1 MHLDCVCDPH
11 LPKLAWLAILK
22 QGSQAIKVLHGEW
35 VETSPHFVFEGAW
48 ASDFEATDFDCC
60 ETVVGSGMVLRD
72 GRAVFCSG
80 SHVMF
85 RLHILQQG
93 HEMFISNSFVYC
105 LTAAGHRLK
114 SDYALYFRDFQSIVR
129 GLKKYRTQVPL
140 DNGRMRLLYVDNFA
154 VGSDLKIVYVRK
166 PGAPEFSGYE
176 EYRGYLEETL
186 RQIRENSAS
195 PSRKITYA
203 PISTISSGYDSAAC
217 AVLARGIG
225 CTTAI
230 TFPQA
235 RGSEESD
242 SGAEVGRQ
250 LGYSIVAVDRL
261 AYQNKENYPEA
272 EFIAGGTAGDSGDF
286 VFASLEDLLPKKLL
300 ITGFTG
306 DGVWNPDE
314 YPNRLMIQDGLGGT
328 MMEEFRLRVGF
339 VHLPL
344 PIIGGLKGP
353 ELCKIS
359 QSPEMR
365 QWVLGTGFD
374 KPIPRR
380 ILEEAGV
387 PRTWFGSNKKATGAR
402 FFDGPNRGPED
413 LRGHLSPSSYR
424 DYQLYFIDFYK
435 PNWQEYYYFVMSK
448 FRWILDRSYV
458 IFNRLIRRRF
468 GLWELKPRAL
478 RHYVPWIGKNW
489 LLFHWA
495 VEKTS
500 ERYEKSAKD
509 VVSLLSSKS
518 SKKNVF
524 QPFDRLS

>member
-1 MHLDCVCDPH
+1 MHLDCVCDPR

-22 QGSQAIKVLHGEW
+22 KDSPVVKVLHGEW
-35 VETSPHFVFEGAW
+35 VEANTQFVFEGAW
-48 ASDFEATDFDCC
+48 ASDFAAVDFDRC
-60 ETVVGSGMVLRD
+60 ETVVGSGIVLRD

-93 HEMFISNSFVYC
+93 DEMFISNSFVYC
-105 LTAAGHRLK
+105 LKAAGHRLK

-129 GLKKYRTQVPL
+129 GLQKYRTQIPL
-140 DNGRMRLLYVDNFA
+140 DKGRIQLLYVDNLV
-154 VGSDLKIVYVRK
+154 VGPDLKIEYVRK
-166 PGAPEFSGYE
+166 PGAPDFSCYE
-176 EYRGYLEETL
+176 EYHGYLKEML
-186 RQIRENSAS
+186 KKIGENSGS

-217 AVLARGIG
+217 AVLARGID

-230 TFPQA
+230 TFPSA

-242 SGAEVGRQ
+242 SGAEIGRQ
-250 LGYSIVAVDRL
+250 LGFSIMAVDRL
-261 AYQNKENYPEA
+261 AYQNKEHYPEA
-272 EFIAGGTAGDSGDF
+272 EFIAGGTAGDAGDF
-286 VFASLEDLLPKKLL
+286 VFASLDDLLPQKLL

-306 DGVWNPDE
+306 DGVWNPNE
-314 YPNRLMIQDGLGGT
+314 YQNRFMIQDGLGGT

-339 VHLPL
+339 VHLPV
-344 PIIGGLKGP
+344 PIIGGRRGP

-359 QSPEMR
+359 RSPAMR

-387 PRTWFGSNKKATGAR
+387 PRTWFGLNKKATGAR

-413 LRGHLSPSSYR
+413 LRAHLSPSSYR
-424 DYQLYFIDFYK
+424 DYQQYFRKFYK
-435 PNWQEYYYFVMSK
+435 PNWQEHYYFFMSK
-448 FRWILDRSYV
+448 LRWILDEGYRL
-458 IFNRLIRRRF
+458 FNKLIRGRL
-468 GLWELKPRAL
+468 GLWDLKPMAL
-478 RHYVPWIGKNW
+478 RHYLPWIGKNW

-495 VEKTS
+495 VDKTA
-500 ERYEKSAKD
+500 ERYEHSAKE
-509 VVSLLSSKS
+509 VRNWLSSKPS
-518 SKKNVF
+518 GTRVF
-524 QPFDRLS
+524 